1 MKEIVY
7 KVNNLK
13 LDRYHIKLNEVLF
26 HNANGYIGVRYDF
39 EEGYPNDDEYI
50 RSQYINGFYDI
61 APINQP
67 EALYGIATEKQFML
81 NIANT
86 QTIKLFVDGEEFS
99 MFTGTILESSLS
111 LHMEEGITCRRVVW
125 RSPNGK
131 ELELVIKRM
140 ASFHQLTLFTIDY
153 EINPLNFSGTIVI
166 ESGP

>member
-86 QTIKLFVDGEEFS
+86 QTISYLLMVKNSACL
-99 MFTGTILESSLS
+99 LELYLKAALL

-153 EINPLNFSGTIVI
+153 R
-166 ESGP
+166 